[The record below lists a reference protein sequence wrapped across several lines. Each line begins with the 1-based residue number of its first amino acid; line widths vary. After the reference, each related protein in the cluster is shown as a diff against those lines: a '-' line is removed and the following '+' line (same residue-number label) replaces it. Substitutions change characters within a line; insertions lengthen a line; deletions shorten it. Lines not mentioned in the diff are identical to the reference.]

1 MDLVASLRV
10 FVRVAER
17 GSFSRAADELN
28 ISHASASAHVA
39 ALEKHYGIR
48 LLHRTTRRV
57 GLTADGTQLLQRA
70 NRILAELHDADE
82 SLRGTRLQPRGA
94 LRVDLPTAFGE
105 LLLPALPAFL
115 GRYPDIELEVRFN
128 DRFVDLVADR
138 VDVAMR
144 VGAIRQGGFAA
155 RKVAQMRL
163 VTCASPEYLAAH
175 GEPRTP
181 DELRGHRLI
190 GLVSPGTGS
199 PPEWHYPS
207 PFGARR
213 LRLHWRLTFNSA
225 QAVLVAAA
233 AGLGITHSTDL
244 LAARHVREGLLKPI
258 LTEYSLPGPALS
270 LVYPS
275 AGHQSPKVR
284 VFSDFAAD
292 LLRDWGHTVDA
303 AFPAEPA
310 QAGVRAKLRG

>member
-1 MDLVASLRV
+1 MDMVASLRV

-17 GSFSRAADELN
+17 GSFSRAAAELD
-28 ISHASASAHVA
+28 ISPASASAHIA

-57 GLTADGTQLLQRA
+57 GLTADGSELLHRA
-70 NRILAELHDADE
+70 HRILAELHDADE

-94 LRVDLPTAFGE
+94 LRVDLPTAFSE

-115 GRYPDIELEVRFN
+115 ARYPEIELEVRFN
-128 DRFVDLVADR
+128 DRVVDLVADR
-138 VDVAMR
+138 IDVAMR

-163 VTCASPEYLAAH
+163 VTCASPDYLAAH

-181 DELRGHRLI
+181 DELRDHRLI
-190 GLVSPGTGS
+190 GLISPGNGS

-213 LRLHWRLTFNSA
+213 LGLHWALTFNSA
-225 QAVLVAAA
+225 QAVLAAAA
-233 AGLGITHSTDL
+233 AGLGITHTTDL
-244 LAARHVREGLLKPI
+244 LAARDVRGGRLRPI
-258 LTEYSLPGPALS
+258 LADYSLPGPALS

-284 VFSDFAAD
+284 VFSDFAAE
-292 LLRDWGHTVDA
+292 LLHEWSHTVAA
-303 AFPAEPA
+303 AFPGG
-310 QAGVRAKLRG
+310 QAPGPRSR